1 MDSTN
6 QSFRFYA
13 EVLVSANINKILD
26 YGIPAELENRV
37 AVGSVVKVPLQRKL
51 PQDKY
56 KFAVV
61 LKIKDSSDFV
71 DVIQPI
77 IDISYEGIILSKD
90 LIDLVFWISQYYF
103 CPLGSTLSLFLPTV
117 YAQTLST
124 KHQNNVFLGQ
134 NAERT
139 QEIVKSLK
147 DPLQVAVLRK
157 LLKTTGP
164 LTPPELI
171 KKTSSSNK
179 TLEALVKQGFIRI
192 VDSASLE
199 IQDEQL
205 HYFLPESPTLT
216 PEQQAAVDTISQSL
230 VTSQF
235 QTCLLFGVTGSGKTE
250 VYLQAIR
257 KARALGKSVIL
268 LVP

>member
-26 YGIPAELENRV
+26 YGIPAELENLV

-71 DVIQPI
+71 NVIQPI

-103 CPLGSTLSLFLPTV
+103 CPLGST
-117 YAQTLST
+117 
-124 KHQNNVFLGQ
+124 
-134 NAERT
+134 
-139 QEIVKSLK
+139 
-147 DPLQVAVLRK
+147 
-157 LLKTTGP
+157 
-164 LTPPELI
+164 
-171 KKTSSSNK
+171 
-179 TLEALVKQGFIRI
+179 
-192 VDSASLE
+192 
-199 IQDEQL
+199 
-205 HYFLPESPTLT
+205 
-216 PEQQAAVDTISQSL
+216 
-230 VTSQF
+230 
-235 QTCLLFGVTGSGKTE
+235 
-250 VYLQAIR
+250 
-257 KARALGKSVIL
+257 
-268 LVP
+268 